1 MAEPGSSWSYPAG
14 HLLTAGSG
22 IVLGVAAATMIYAL
36 ALPVDHRRRFRAL
49 NSEIVHDLQQLAA
62 AKSLPAARRWRAS
75 AYHRVLRLVLRAAP
89 AGVGPETVVDGG
101 LAAVAIGTGLLRLQR
116 LLREEQ
122 PPAELR
128 ETIDVALATLER
140 LSKVPVQAEAA
151 AWEAARQ
158 LGAPA
163 GLSLDREGARQALI
177 EIAAALASNPVFF
190 QDRGR
195 RWP

>member
-1 MAEPGSSWSYPAG
+1 M
-14 HLLTAGSG
+14 
-22 IVLGVAAATMIYAL
+22 
-36 ALPVDHRRRFRAL
+36 
-49 NSEIVHDLQQLAA
+49 
-62 AKSLPAARRWRAS
+62 
-75 AYHRVLRLVLRAAP
+75 
-89 AGVGPETVVDGG
+89 DGG